1 MVVKNL
7 YSKLPIN
14 NITLSI
20 LGNFSLEKIKSSIK
34 TDAPFLYFPIRKIS
48 NIKKVNITN
57 NDKNISIT
65 ILLAIKMEKI
75 ASSDIAKGKAR
86 EERSI
91 FDISKAKIILSI
103 NSVLM
108 RI

>member
-1 MVVKNL
+1 MVIKNL
-7 YSKLPIN
+7 YSKLLMN

-34 TDAPFLYFPIRKIS
+34 TDAPFLYFLIKKIS
-48 NIKKVNITN
+48 NIKKVNIAN
-57 NDKNISIT
+57 NDKNISVT

-75 ASSDIAKGKAR
+75 ASFDIAKGKAR

-91 FDISKAKIILSI
+91 FNISKAKIILPI
-103 NSVLM
+103 NPVL
-108 RI
+108 IKI